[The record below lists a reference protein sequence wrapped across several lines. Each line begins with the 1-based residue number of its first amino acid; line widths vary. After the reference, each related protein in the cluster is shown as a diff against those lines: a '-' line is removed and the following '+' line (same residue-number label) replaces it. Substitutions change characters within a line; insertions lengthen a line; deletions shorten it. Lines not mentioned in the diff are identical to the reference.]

1 MVNVI
6 AALKT
11 MRDDME
17 LKRIGVP
24 YRATLDQCIS
34 QLERAEVE
42 AQAIID
48 SALTAHNRAAAVLRQ
63 IVGDQS

>member
-1 MVNVI
+1 MNVI
-6 AALKT
+6 KALKT

-42 AQAIID
+42 AEAIVHG
-48 SALTAHNRAAAVLRQ
+48 ALTAHNRATAVLRQ
-63 IVGDQS
+63 IVGGQS